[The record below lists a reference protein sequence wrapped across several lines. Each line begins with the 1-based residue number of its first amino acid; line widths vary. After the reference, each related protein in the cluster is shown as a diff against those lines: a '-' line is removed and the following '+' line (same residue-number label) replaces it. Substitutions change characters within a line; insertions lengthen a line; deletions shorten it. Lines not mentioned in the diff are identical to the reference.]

1 MLRYLLLPFL
11 LGPLFLSA
19 QTKACAC
26 CTEAHQQFHFWVGD
40 WETFDTKGKK
50 LGENHI
56 VLMQDSCIMQ
66 ENWTSATAGYTGSSY
81 NYYDAQSKMWHQVWI
96 DNQGQTLN
104 LFGGMLDG
112 NMVLK
117 NDELTGPQGGKYQN
131 RITWTP
137 NEDGSVRQHWE
148 TTKDQGQN
156 WQTVFDGIYRRKS

>member
-1 MLRYLLLPFL
+1 
-11 LGPLFLSA
+11 
-19 QTKACAC
+19 
-26 CTEAHQQFHFWVGD
+26 
-40 WETFDTKGKK
+40 
-50 LGENHI
+50 
-56 VLMQDSCIMQ
+56 MQ

-81 NYYDAQSKMWHQVWI
+81 NYYDIQTKMWHQLWI
-96 DNQGQTLN
+96 DNQGQTLQ

-117 NDELTGPQGGKYQN
+117 SDEMTSPQGQKYRN

-148 TTKDQGQN
+148 TTNDQGQN